1 MNQFRRWTLDRHK
14 YMSEP
19 EVKKLKRT
27 ITDKALAD
35 LVEKFKK
42 RTQKPEVTFVS
53 LSGSFDGPWA
63 CLESPRR
70 SLCRPWGI
78 LGDGKVDPE
87 VSPWLQLLRP
97 SPLILF
103 IYDL

>member
-35 LVEKFKK
+35 LQTG
-42 RTQKPEVTFVS
+42 RTT
-53 LSGSFDGPWA
+53 W
-63 CLESPRR
+63 PRW
-70 SLCRPWGI
+70 S
-78 LGDGKVDPE
+78 VA
-87 VSPWLQLLRP
+87 LQLGEGAYFRLETLMQATHAT
-97 SPLILF
+97 SNI
-103 IYDL
+103 